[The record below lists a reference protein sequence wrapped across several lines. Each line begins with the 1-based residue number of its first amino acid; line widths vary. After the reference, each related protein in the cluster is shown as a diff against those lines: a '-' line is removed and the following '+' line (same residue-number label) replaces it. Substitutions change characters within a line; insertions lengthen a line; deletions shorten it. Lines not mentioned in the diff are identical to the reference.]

1 MTGQSVEVVQASTRH
16 WPGVVLK
23 VYEASLGS
31 HTLHTSK

>member
-1 MTGQSVEVVQASTRH
+1 MIGQSIEVAQASTRH
-16 WPGVVLK
+16 WPGVVLN